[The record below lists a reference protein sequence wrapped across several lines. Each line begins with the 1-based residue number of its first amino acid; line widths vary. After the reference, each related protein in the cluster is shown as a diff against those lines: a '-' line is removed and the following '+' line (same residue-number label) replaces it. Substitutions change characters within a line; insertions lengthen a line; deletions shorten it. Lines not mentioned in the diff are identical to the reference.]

1 LSTFKKVIKWI
12 IKILTI
18 FLVLLL
24 LLVVYGKLS
33 QSFSKDKYPNYFG
46 YTIFEV
52 ASGSMKPTLD
62 VDDVVLVKIT
72 KKGLKV
78 DDIIAFKSEKAI
90 ITHRIIY
97 IDKDVLTVK
106 GDSNNVVDKPVKTD
120 AVIGKVIKIYPK
132 LGVWK
137 KVIMEPKILIAIFIT
152 LLLFDFAL
160 SYEPKKDKV
169 KKVIK
174 EPVKED
180 PDDNVIVEK
189 IEVKK
194 EKDHTKDITESEKLL
209 EITRKIDIE
218 DINKL
223 IEGTEYELTKKEIA
237 NVKKEI
243 ENIENKKDEEPK
255 LTKKEKE
262 FIDYTIRLDL
272 NEIQERIKKKIK

>member
-1 LSTFKKVIKWI
+1 MSTLKKVIKWI

-18 FLVLLL
+18 FLVLIL
-24 LLVVYGKLS
+24 LLVIYGKLS
-33 QSFSKDKYPNYFG
+33 QSFSKSKYPNYFG
-46 YTIFEV
+46 YTLFEV

-62 VDDVVLVKIT
+62 VDDIVLVKIT
-72 KKGLKV
+72 NKGLKV
-78 DDIIAFKSEKAI
+78 DDIIAFKSEKTV

-97 IDKDVLTVK
+97 IDKDTITVK
-106 GDSNNVVDKPVKTD
+106 GDSNNVVDKPVKTSD
-120 AVIGKVIKIYPK
+120 VIGKVIKVYPK

-160 SYEPKKDKV
+160 SYEPKKESNR
-169 KKVIK
+169 KVIK
-174 EPVKED
+174 EPINED
-180 PDDNVIVEK
+180 PNDNVIVEK

-194 EKDHTKDITESEKLL
+194 EKEHTKDITESEKLL
-209 EITRKIDIE
+209 DITRKINIE

-243 ENIENKKDEEPK
+243 QNIENRSSEETK
-255 LTKKEKE
+255 LSKKEKE

-272 NEIQERIKKKIK
+272 DEIQERIKKKVK